1 MGTKPAKKD
10 IQIRRMDQSLKNG
23 LWNIVDRNYFLPYMN
38 KILSDWEH
46 YELFQGLWDEL
57 FKSRLTE
64 LRPSRTLINFR
75 IMEVEPKFDLLQWNE
90 VYDVLEYLEQNTDDE
105 ILKSKFKLECNKI
118 LAREYS
124 AYRFIEEQI
133 CEISS
138 KEEINEIEEAI
149 NSPLITVNLHLQTA
163 LRHLSNRDN
172 PDLRNSI
179 KESISAVETICI
191 LIVGKNKASL
201 GQALNYIKNQSNTT
215 ISIPDNLIDA
225 FKKLYDYASQDN
237 GIRHSLLE
245 EPPKLTF
252 ADARFMLIACSA
264 FVNYLVS
271 KADDANIQFMNNN

>member
-1 MGTKPAKKD
+1 M
-10 IQIRRMDQSLKNG
+10 QIRQMDQSLKNG
-23 LWNIVDRNYFLPYMN
+23 LWNVVDRNYFLPYIN
-38 KILSDWEH
+38 KLLSDWEH
-46 YELFQGLWDEL
+46 YELFKGLWDEL
-57 FKSRLTE
+57 FKSRLNE
-64 LRPSRTLINFR
+64 LRSFRNLINFR
-75 IMEVEPKFDLLQWNE
+75 IMEVEPKFNLLQWDE
-90 VYDVLEYLEQNTDDE
+90 VYDFLEYLKQNTDDE
-105 ILKSKFKLECNKI
+105 ILQSKFKLECNKV

-124 AYRFIEEQI
+124 AYRFVGEKIAQI
-133 CEISS
+133 TFQ
-138 KEEINEIEEAI
+138 EEINEIEEAMD
-149 NSPLITVNLHLQTA
+149 SPLRTVNLHLETA

-179 KESISAVETICI
+179 KEAISAVETICI

-225 FKKLYDYASQDN
+225 FKKLYDYASEDN

-271 KADDANIQFMNNN
+271 KADDANIKLE